1 MHTLPSSFLF
11 PIINYHCINCNLKMY
26 QEKGQYPRGGWERLL
41 EKMFIGKLIRIL
53 NLKTISSFQVK
64 MDEVEAETLK
74 YLNRLSDFLFTLA
87 RHAAK
92 LDGKAEHIYVRP
104 GEHRCTLVDA
114 TSNGPLGLS

>member
-1 MHTLPSSFLF
+1 
-11 PIINYHCINCNLKMY
+11 
-26 QEKGQYPRGGWERLL
+26 
-41 EKMFIGKLIRIL
+41 
-53 NLKTISSFQVK
+53 

-114 TSNGPLGLS
+114 TSNRPLTTRPRQQASRQLIPNVYALTTRPLGHQ

>member
-1 MHTLPSSFLF
+1 MH
-11 PIINYHCINCNLKMY
+11 
-26 QEKGQYPRGGWERLL
+26 QEKGQYPRGGWKRLL
-41 EKMFIGKLIRIL
+41 EKMFIGKLRRIL
-53 NLKTISSFQVK
+53 HLKTISSFQVK

-104 GEHRCTLVDA
+104 GELGPGCALVDT
-114 TSNGPLGLS
+114 TSNRPLTTRPLYLQSVISSPRSLIDLT